1 MKEIDFTTGKILPKL
16 IRFALPILAALLLQA
31 MYGAVDLKIVGEY
44 SSTADLSAVSI
55 ASQIMHTITGI
66 LVGLSTGVS
75 VIVAKKIGEARPDD
89 AGKVIG
95 AGIVLFGIVAVIATA
110 VFVLTARPIADLML
124 TPEEAFESTVSY
136 LKICS
141 GGIVFILA
149 FNVLGGVFRGI
160 GDSKMPLITVA
171 IACVVNILG
180 DLLLVKTFNMGA
192 AGAAYATVFAQAVSV
207 FLSLIIIRRR
217 KLPFEFSRRDIRF
230 DPVINRGILKLGV
243 PIALQ
248 DMLVSLSFLVITAII
263 NDLGL
268 IKSAGVGVAEKLCA
282 FVMLIPSAYSQ
293 SMAAV
298 VGQNIGAMRPDRA
311 RKALWCGIGTSLC
324 AGVIIGYFS
333 FFHGDILAGIFSD
346 DEAVIV
352 QAASYLK
359 SYAIDCLFTS
369 FLFCFIGYFCGLG
382 STVFVMIQGLVG
394 AFCVRIPVSYFVSR
408 IPDVELFYIGLATPS
423 STIVQIALCLVYFV
437 VVNRKFRK
445 TDIQS
450 IN

>member
-217 KLPFEFSRRDIRF
+217 KLPFVFSRRDIRF

-346 DEAVIV
+346 DDAVIV

>member
-55 ASQIMHTITGI
+55 ASQIMQTITGI

-110 VFVLTARPIADLML
+110 VFVITARPIADLML

-217 KLPFEFSRRDIRF
+217 KLPFEFSRRDIRY

>member
-55 ASQIMHTITGI
+55 ASQIMQTITGI

-110 VFVLTARPIADLML
+110 VFVLTSRPIADLML

-217 KLPFEFSRRDIRF
+217 KLPFEFSRRDIRY

>member
-110 VFVLTARPIADLML
+110 VFVLTSRPIADLML

-217 KLPFEFSRRDIRF
+217 KLPFEFSRRDIRY

-450 IN
+450 VN

>member
-75 VIVAKKIGEARPDD
+75 VIVAKKIGESRPDD

>member
-55 ASQIMHTITGI
+55 ASQIMQTITGI

-110 VFVLTARPIADLML
+110 VFVITARPIADLML

-217 KLPFEFSRRDIRF
+217 KLPFEFSRRDIRY

-324 AGVIIGYFS
+324 AGVLIGYFS

-423 STIVQIALCLVYFV
+423 STIVQIALCLLYFV

>member
-1 MKEIDFTTGKILPKL
+1 MTSKIIVTLVGKDHAGIIAAVCNYFAQNDINILDLSMTTVQDFINMILVVDVDKYKKTFPGLVNDLDRIGEEVGWRGYMYPKL
-16 IRFALPILAALLLQA
+16 KEKFGVLKGRLIGGTIWGIWHWPLMIFAGYEYGKHYFGAPILGLIVFCVFTI
-31 MYGAVDLKIVGEY
+31 AV
-44 SSTADLSAVSI
+44 
-55 ASQIMHTITGI
+55 GI
-66 LVGLSTGVS
+66 LLDELYDKTKCIWIPALGH
-75 VIVAKKIGEARPDD
+75 
-89 AGKVIG
+89 G
-95 AGIVLFGIVAVIATA
+95 AINASNFVIA
-110 VFVLTARPIADLML
+110 FMNADCADRMIFG
-124 TPEEAFESTVSY
+124 PFQN
-136 LKICS
+136 
-141 GGIVFILA
+141 GII
-149 FNVLGGVFRGI
+149 
-160 GDSKMPLITVA
+160 SA
-171 IACVVNILG
+171 I
-180 DLLLVKTFNMGA
+180 
-192 AGAAYATVFAQAVSV
+192 
-207 FLSLIIIRRR
+207 
-217 KLPFEFSRRDIRF
+217 P
-230 DPVINRGILKLGV
+230 
-243 PIALQ
+243 
-248 DMLVSLSFLVITAII
+248 LVITAII

-324 AGVIIGYFS
+324 AGVIIGYLS

-408 IPDVELFYIGLATPS
+408 IPNVELFYIGLATPS

>member
-16 IRFALPILAALLLQA
+16 LRFALPILAALLLQA

-55 ASQIMHTITGI
+55 ASQIMQTITGI

-180 DLLLVKTFNMGA
+180 DLLLVKIFNMGA

-217 KLPFEFSRRDIRF
+217 KLPFEFSRRDIRY

>member
-75 VIVAKKIGEARPDD
+75 VIVAKKIGESRPDD

-445 TDIQS
+445 TDIQR
-450 IN
+450 II

>member
-55 ASQIMHTITGI
+55 ASQIMQTITGI

-110 VFVLTARPIADLML
+110 VFVLTSRPIADLML

-230 DPVINRGILKLGV
+230 DSVINRGILKLGV

>member
-230 DPVINRGILKLGV
+230 DPVINREILKLGV

>member
-31 MYGAVDLKIVGEY
+31 MYGAVDLRIVGEY

-124 TPEEAFESTVSY
+124 TPEETFESTVSY